1 MCQVEGCVE
10 QADIWPQN
18 TKHFYKQKTSASQ
31 LRLSVSTQVLA
42 TLLKVLEGLGGCGCI
57 FRELIRP
64 CLSVLKT
71 ARSVKLGL
79 LLAFLNKVLAIFT

>member
-31 LRLSVSTQVLA
+31 LRLSVSTQALA
-42 TLLKVLEGLGGCGCI
+42 TLLKVLEGLGGCGRI
-57 FRELIRP
+57 FREQICP

-79 LLAFLNKVLAIFT
+79 LLAFLNKVLALFT